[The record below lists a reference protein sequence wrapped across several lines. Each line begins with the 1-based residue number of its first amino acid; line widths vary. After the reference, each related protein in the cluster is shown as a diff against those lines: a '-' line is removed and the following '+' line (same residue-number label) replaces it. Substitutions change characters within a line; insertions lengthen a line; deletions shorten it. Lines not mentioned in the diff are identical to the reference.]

1 MGRAVILRAFLLALG
16 QLSDSRFRRVLLLGV
31 GLALALLIGA
41 SAGVVWLISGMVG
54 DDMTLPFIGE
64 VRWLND
70 LLSWGSA
77 LLLAVL
83 SIFLMIPVSSAI
95 TSMFLDT
102 VAQAVE
108 DTHYPQL
115 PSATPVPFADA
126 LRDTI
131 NFLGVL
137 IAVNLFALVLYL
149 VFAPFAPIIFWGV
162 NGFLLG
168 REYFTMAAIRRVGR
182 VQAKVLRRQ
191 NMIMIWIAGTLMA
204 IPLTIPL
211 LNLLIPVI
219 GAATF
224 THLFHLSQ
232 GRVPSGQTSPDREH

>member
-41 SAGVVWLISGMVG
+41 SAGFVWLVSGMVG

-108 DTHYPQL
+108 DTHYPRL
-115 PSATPVPFADA
+115 PPATPVPFADA

-137 IAVNLFALVLYL
+137 IAVNLIALVLYL

-211 LNLLIPVI
+211 LNLVIPVI

-232 GRVPSGQTSPDREH
+232 GRDPSGQTSPDREH

>member
-1 MGRAVILRAFLLALG
+1 MGRPVILRAFLLALG
-16 QLSDSRFRRVLLLGV
+16 QLSDGRFRRVLLLGV

-54 DDMTLPFIGE
+54 DDMMLPFIGE

-115 PSATPVPFADA
+115 PPATPVPFADA

-137 IAVNLFALVLYL
+137 IAVNLIALILYL

-204 IPLTIPL
+204 VPLTIPL
-211 LNLLIPVI
+211 LNLVIPVI

-232 GRVPSGQTSPDREH
+232 GRVPYGQTSPDREH